1 VPRRRV
7 LNQVRVERS
16 ARVKQLEGMFDLAP
30 TKQSEVSWQVSLPLE
45 EKPWRI
51 GLIHGPSGCGKSTIA
66 RELFHQNLV
75 SGYEWSPTA
84 AVVDGF
90 PENMSIKQITGLLSS
105 VGFSSPPAWLRPFQ
119 CLSNGEQFRTTVAR
133 ALADPRH
140 LVVIDEFTSV
150 VDRTVA
156 RIGSAAVAKTVRA
169 LPTKQFVAV
178 ACHDDIVEWL
188 QPDWT
193 YEPHTGEFRWRSLQR
208 RPAIEVE
215 IYRCSAAAW
224 RMFAHHHYLS
234 ADLSHAAECWLATV
248 ERRPAVFAAVINHR
262 GQNEDCRREHR
273 IVCLPDFQ
281 GVGLGSAVSEAIAAI
296 YTGLGFTYYSRS
308 GHPAMIHHR
317 TRSRSWRLCGSI
329 SALSCPK
336 QKGKFRKT
344 ESFGRLSASFAYVG
358 AEVPPGVGQRV
369 RDVDFT
375 GVIDQF
381 PNRTAE
387 RYCQILGVSP
397 ATFNK
402 WWQHAGTSGRVER
415 LGHGGRRDPF
425 TYRVRHG

>member
-1 VPRRRV
+1 
-7 LNQVRVERS
+7 
-16 ARVKQLEGMFDLAP
+16 MFDLAP
-30 TKQSEVSWQVSLPLE
+30 TKQSQVSWQVSLPID

-66 RELFHQNLV
+66 RELFGPHLV
-75 SGYEWSPTA
+75 GGYEWSLTA
-84 AVVDGF
+84 AVIDGF

-133 ALADPRH
+133 ALADPQDV
-140 LVVIDEFTSV
+140 VVIDEFTSV

-156 RIGSAAVAKTVRA
+156 RIGSAAVAKTVRS
-169 LPTKQFVAV
+169 LPTKKFVAV
-178 ACHDDIVEWL
+178 ACHDDIIEWL

-208 RPAIEVE
+208 RPAIEVA
-215 IYRCSAAAW
+215 IYRCSATAW

-248 ERRPAVFAAVINHR
+248 EQRPAVFAAVINHR

-317 TRSRSWRLCGSI
+317 SRSKSWRLCGSI

-358 AEVPPGVGQRV
+358 AKVSAGVAQLV

-375 GVIDQF
+375 GVIQKF

-387 RYCQILGVSP
+387 RYCEILGVSP

>member
-1 VPRRRV
+1 MPRRRV
-7 LNQVRVERS
+7 VNQVRVERS

-30 TKQSEVSWQVSLPLE
+30 TKQSQVSWQVSLPID

-66 RELFHQNLV
+66 RELFGPHLV
-75 SGYEWSPTA
+75 GGYEWSPTA

-90 PENMSIKQITGLLSS
+90 PQNMSIKQITGLLSS

-133 ALADPRH
+133 ALADPQD

-156 RIGSAAVAKTVRA
+156 RIGSAAVAKTVRG
-169 LPTKQFVAV
+169 LPTKKFVAV
-178 ACHDDIVEWL
+178 ACHQDIIEWL

-234 ADLSHAAECWLATV
+234 VDLSHAAECWLATV
-248 ERRPAVFAAVINHR
+248 EQRPAVFAAVINHR

-281 GVGLGSAVSEAIAAI
+281 GVGLGSAVSESIAAI

-317 TRSRSWRLCGSI
+317 SRSLKWRLCGSI
-329 SALSCPK
+329 SALGASA
-336 QKGKFRKT
+336 QKGQFRT
-344 ESFGRLSASFAYVG
+344 TASRGRLSASFAYVG
-358 AEVPPGVGQRV
+358 PRVTAPHASAV
-369 RDVDFT
+369 RDVEFS
-375 GVIDQF
+375 GVIRQF

-387 RYCQILGVSP
+387 RYCQILGVSF
-397 ATFNK
+397 ATFHK
-402 WWQHAGTSGRVER
+402 WWERAGTSSRVER
-415 LGHGGRRDPF
+415 LGNGGRLDPF
-425 TYRVRHG
+425 TYRVKHG

>member
-1 VPRRRV
+1 MSRRRV
-7 LNQVRVERS
+7 VNQVRVERS

-30 TKQSEVSWQVSLPLE
+30 TKQSQVSWQVSLPTF

-66 RELFHQNLV
+66 RELFGPHLV
-75 SGYEWSPTA
+75 GGYEWSPTA

-133 ALADPRH
+133 ALADPQD

-156 RIGSAAVAKTVRA
+156 RIGSAAVAKTVRG
-169 LPTKQFVAV
+169 LPTKKFVAV

-215 IYRCSAAAW
+215 IYRCHRSAW
-224 RMFAHHHYLS
+224 GMFAHHHYLS
-234 ADLSHAAECWLATV
+234 GELSKAAECWLATV
-248 ERRPAVFAAVINHR
+248 DGRAAVFSAVINHH
-262 GQNEDCRREHR
+262 GKQPNCRREHR

-281 GVGLGSAVSEAIAAI
+281 GVGLGSAVSEAIASI
-296 YTGLGFTYYSRS
+296 YSGMGFTFYSRS

-317 TRSRSWRLCGSI
+317 SRSPKWRLCGSI
-329 SALSCPK
+329 SALGASP
-336 QKGKFRKT
+336 QKGNFRT
-344 ESFGRLSASFAYVG
+344 TASRGRFSASFAYVG
-358 AEVPPGVGQRV
+358 PRVTETHAASV
-369 RDVDFT
+369 RDVDFAA
-375 GVIDQF
+375 VIRQF
-381 PNRTAE
+381 PNRTAD
-387 RYCQILGVSP
+387 RYCAILDVSL
-397 ATFNK
+397 ATFAK
-402 WWQHAGTSGRVER
+402 WWSRAAGTGPVER
-415 LGHGGRRDPF
+415 LGNGGRLDPY